1 MSKNKTILYLLIIF
15 YLISIQ
21 IKTETWY
28 KDSYELIDYETHEL
42 FFSSFEVN
50 KSGFIFRNGNE
61 ITFDDKFDEN
71 KKELLLQINK
81 NEDSNYEFIRNEC
94 QFDDNNLIKSL
105 NTCWFLFKRSRM
117 GDFAIKYKVNEG
129 DILRFGRV
137 IIRIKEIKINKNKK
151 EIVNNNENDE
161 IDYKNQKIKIHKIT
175 KKKTEP
181 NLHVLTLSK
190 GVHKYKDSN
199 INYIRDKIIYNN
211 LHLKDICNSNKRGN
225 IKLPKVCRICYGEE
239 NPLEYYD
246 NPLVQPCKCSGSLK
260 YIHLNCL
267 KQWLNTKSCIK
278 IESNNNFSFFLI
290 KPVECELCK
299 TKFPDFIRHNGKLYE
314 ILDFKSEFEYYC
326 IMESLTIDKNN
337 NKFIYVVSLN
347 SNKKLKIGRGHDSD
361 LILGDISV
369 SRIHGILIIENKNI
383 YIEDNNSKFGTLV
396 LMQTPSIKLVNNLPL
411 FIQVGRTFLDCR
423 IKKIEKLFSCCQIFD
438 SPNLNHYH
446 IQNEK
451 NLMGQKMVTIKTE
464 IDEVENEKEI
474 NDNEIFKDEI
484 NEKQINKRFEDKKSE
499 KDKIYAKLR
508 LSLNDNNND
517 DNNSDNINEFN
528 LTTYKKYRLSLYS
541 NNTSD
546 KKLSQNLIDNKEDS
560 LAKGESIDLENENKS
575 EFKGNEDINVIPLN
589 RKNY

>member
-1 MSKNKTILYLLIIF
+1 MNLLEMNANLMIIILL
-15 YLISIQ
+15 
-21 IKTETWY
+21 
-28 KDSYELIDYETHEL
+28 
-42 FFSSFEVN
+42 
-50 KSGFIFRNGNE
+50 
-61 ITFDDKFDEN
+61 
-71 KKELLLQINK
+71 
-81 NEDSNYEFIRNEC
+81 
-94 QFDDNNLIKSL
+94 
-105 NTCWFLFKRSRM
+105 
-117 GDFAIKYKVNEG
+117 

-137 IIRIKEIKINKNKK
+137 IIKIKEIKINKNKK
-151 EIVNNNENDE
+151 EIENNNENDE

-211 LHLKDICNSNKRGN
+211 LHLKDICNSNKRAN

-314 ILDFKSEFEYYC
+314 ILDFKSEFDNYFT
-326 IMESLTIDKNN
+326 IESLTLDKNN
-337 NKFIYVVSLN
+337 TKFFYVVNLDKN
-347 SNKKLKIGRGHDSD
+347 VKLKIGRGKDSQ
-361 LILGDISV
+361 LTLGDISV
-369 SRIHGILIIENKNI
+369 SRVHATLTIENKNI
-383 YIEDNNSKFGTLV
+383 YIEDNNSKFGTLIF
-396 LMQTPSIKLVNNLPL
+396 MQTPSIKLVNNLPL

-451 NLMGQKMVTIKTE
+451 NLMAQKMVTIKNE
-464 IDEVENEKEI
+464 KDEEENEKEI
-474 NDNEIFKDEI
+474 NDNENKENSNNKNELSFIGENNSYQRIERQTIGEI
-484 NEKQINKRFEDKKSE
+484 NNEKE
-499 KDKIYAKLR
+499 
-508 LSLNDNNND
+508 
-517 DNNSDNINEFN
+517 NINN
-528 LTTYKKYRLSLYS
+528 I
-541 NNTSD
+541 N
-546 KKLSQNLIDNKEDS
+546 
-560 LAKGESIDLENENKS
+560 NENDFT
-575 EFKGNEDINVIPLN
+575 E
-589 RKNY
+589 RKRNK